1 MAKAKIDDNY
11 NPVIAGITDDADQEV
26 TSVRMDPLSKR
37 VKTTIEPLDKDTD
50 SVTIVTE
57 DEVYQGYGLFAMWDD
72 ETTTYI
78 LKQNKT
84 GAWIMKKIIDAT
96 GLATYSIG
104 SSDAS
109 TAWTNRASLTYTDYA
124 TSFG

>member
-84 GAWIMKKIIDAT
+84 GA
-96 GLATYSIG
+96 
-104 SSDAS
+104 
-109 TAWTNRASLTYTDYA
+109 
-124 TSFG
+124 